1 LKEVRMPRELYL
13 VTPTPVNI
21 EALVAAAAVVDDQLG
36 MRALYGGAAL
46 QLVDDNDVAVLTIE
60 NSRLLQDSLDAKI
73 LTSGLDLGGGELWW
87 TEAVC
92 PWGASGEPGV
102 AVAAGIA
109 RVLGGQLKVEDGT

>member
-1 LKEVRMPRELYL
+1 MPRELYL
-13 VTPTPVNI
+13 VTPTPMNI

>member
-1 LKEVRMPRELYL
+1 MPRELYL

-46 QLVDDNDVAVLTIE
+46 QLVDDNDLAVLTIE

>member
-1 LKEVRMPRELYL
+1 MPRELYL

>member
-1 LKEVRMPRELYL
+1 MPRELYL

-21 EALVAAAAVVDDQLG
+21 EALVAAAAVVDDQLA

-46 QLVDDNDVAVLTIE
+46 QLVDDNDIAVLTIE
-60 NSRLLQDSLDAKI
+60 NSRLLQDSLDAG
-73 LTSGLDLGGGELWW
+73 LMTSGLDLGSSELWW

-102 AVAAGIA
+102 EVAAGIA
-109 RVLGGQLKVEDGT
+109 RVLGGQLRVEDGT